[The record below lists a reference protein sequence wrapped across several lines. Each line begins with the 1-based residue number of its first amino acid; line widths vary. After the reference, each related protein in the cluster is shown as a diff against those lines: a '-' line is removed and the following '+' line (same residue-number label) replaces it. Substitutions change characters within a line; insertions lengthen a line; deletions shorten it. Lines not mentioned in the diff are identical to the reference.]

1 MIGMTINKKLLLKI
15 ISAGI
20 TLSGAIVTL
29 VINDSETRDLE
40 DKIYNRVYDDVMK
53 NVISTVQNKEA
64 M

>member
-53 NVISTVQNKEA
+53 NVISAVQDKEA

>member
-40 DKIYNRVYDDVMK
+40 DKIYNRVYEDVMK
-53 NVISTVQNKEA
+53 NVISAVQDKEA

>member
-1 MIGMTINKKLLLKI
+1 MIGMTFNKKLLLKI

-53 NVISTVQNKEA
+53 NVISAVQNKEA

>member
-29 VINDSETRDLE
+29 VINDSETRDME
-40 DKIYNRVYDDVMK
+40 DKIYNRVYEDVMK
-53 NVISTVQNKEA
+53 NVISAVQNKEA